1 MILSSAASRT
11 GDLARAFD
19 IAFWWTVGFTGVAV
33 LVSFVLPGHTPVQP
47 EAIHRPTVSTAA

>member
-1 MILSSAASRT
+1 M

-33 LVSFVLPGHTPVQP
+33 LVPFVLPGHTPVQP
-47 EAIHRPTVSTAA
+47 EAIHRPTVSTTA